1 MRRCFYH
8 TEGGVSGESTVTTS
22 IFLAFRELKIATNCT
37 IKQGYTD

>member
-22 IFLAFRELKIATNCT
+22 IFLAFRELKIATNLHYQT
-37 IKQGYTD
+37 QLY